1 MTFSIV
7 FKKTPVD
14 GNDLVFGN
22 DFDRPIRDRLPPGVN
37 VAIRMVKWTIDP
49 GMDGDVYADKPYLF
63 SPALESWNYLRI
75 GNRVKPGVD
84 DISKVDDVVVEEG
97 AEGDEGWDIREEHG
111 MPEDAGGRMK
121 HFQNEEARK
130 NFAFEKGREY
140 LVNFG
145 NPYICFNGLVFW
157 LSLALNKHLLTMVY
171 RFLDPVARVHAK
183 CD

>member
-1 MTFSIV
+1 M
-7 FKKTPVD
+7 
-14 GNDLVFGN
+14 
-22 DFDRPIRDRLPPGVN
+22 
-37 VAIRMVKWTIDP
+37 
-49 GMDGDVYADKPYLF
+49 
-63 SPALESWNYLRI
+63 
-75 GNRVKPGVD
+75 KPGVD